1 MDSEVIAAAAATA
14 TTAAAAVVDD
24 DDDDDEK
31 MMVVEMMMTMI
42 KEYMKLRERVMDP
55 DVNWQEV
62 IEMITIKYI
71 VCIYEIF
78 EELIKCYIKSRMFH
92 EPMQFSLSSM

>member
-24 DDDDDEK
+24 DDDDEK
-31 MMVVEMMMTMI
+31 MMVVEMMMIMI
-42 KEYMKLRERVMDP
+42 KEDMKLRERFVDP

-71 VCIYEIF
+71 VCNMKF
-78 EELIKCYIKSRMFH
+78 FKN
-92 EPMQFSLSSM
+92 